1 MDESSRLGYLAW
13 LVSST
18 PSTVRKWVPDERL
31 LADLETHL
39 GHTWQERTQN
49 VDWLAGYAK
58 TCPIAGARPDDYRL
72 REIKVPSAVLLA
84 GIHFR
89 NRDVD
94 EPFVEVFAQARQL
107 TPSEITAATRSLIAD
122 FELFR
127 PRGVR
132 WWSPEQHD
140 LRDVPLAHGDYR
152 LVIGRIADIVRGCAA
167 LPCQYAFRPERV
179 AQFYD
184 DYWNAYVEFRT
195 YASFENVPAPES
207 PASLEDCERNG
218 ALYCLREA
226 GRFAGLMAARPHM
239 RRGIRGW
246 EVVEEILGAEHRG
259 RRLAAAMQK
268 LFVSKFD
275 PALGT
280 LVMGEIADGNLPSLR
295 TAQRAG
301 RRDVGGWV
309 FIRA

>member
-1 MDESSRLGYLAW
+1 MDEPSRLRYLAW

-18 PSTVRKWVPDERL
+18 PSSVRKWVPDQRL
-31 LADLETHL
+31 LVDLATYL
-39 GHTWQERTQN
+39 DHTWQERTEN
-49 VDWLAGYAK
+49 VEWLAGYAE
-58 TCPIAGARPDDYRL
+58 TCPIARARPNDYRL
-72 REIKVPSAVLLA
+72 REINVSSTVLLA

-89 NRDVD
+89 NRDVNQ
-94 EPFVEVFAQARQL
+94 PFVGVFAQAREL
-107 TPSEITAATRSLIAD
+107 TGSEISAATRSLIAD
-122 FELFR
+122 FELFE
-127 PRGVR
+127 PTGVR

-140 LRDVPLAHGDYR
+140 LRSVPSAQGDYR
-152 LVIGRIADIVRGCAA
+152 LVIGPIADIVHGCAS
-167 LPCQYAFRPERV
+167 LPSQYSFRPERV

-184 DYWNAYVEFRT
+184 DYRYAYAEFRSV
-195 YASFENVPAPES
+195 ASFDNVPAPES

-218 ALYCLREA
+218 VLYCLREA
-226 GRFAGLMAARPHM
+226 GRFAGLMAARP
-239 RRGIRGW
+239 RLLRGIRGW
-246 EVVEEILGAEHRG
+246 EIVEEIVGADHRG
-259 RRLAAAMQK
+259 RRFASAMQRF
-268 LFVSKFD
+268 FVSKFD